1 MLLNRNVLNDLT
13 LLITTK
19 SMFSVWLEIS
29 ILDLFYF
36 QINYSANNDFLS
48 YFDIGGVPSLTGNVP
63 HLFTAH

>member
-13 LLITTK
+13 LITTK

-36 QINYSANNDFLS
+36 QINYSANNGFLR